1 MCLLGKPFVFRD
13 AYSWKGSLPPYL
25 DNCIVLSFD
34 DDYIINGKS
43 ERTPQYTAFV
53 VLFPALIHC
62 NPPSYIYIYTWR
74 MFYPVTFP
82 DERCC
87 CNSGATLPSSP
98 KKASSRRRKRA
109 NSEDQRRPHYGGRRG
124 RPFIL
129 HPLRDSLPCP
139 ISPSPDA
146 PRPPPLLHPRE
157 QPFPPSPSAP
167 TTAAAVGGRRRGQ
180 GPPPL
185 VTSPQ
190 RGRSVGRSEGVSGT
204 GRAGRTDGGSHTAGG
219 GGGGGPGLRH
229 VERGGE
235 KALLRSSR
243 ARRERESSSL
253 SVRAGNECSAPLPEG
268 GRGKYVSGT
277 LVCTHLLERRRR
289 RSRSSRRKP

>member
-1 MCLLGKPFVFRD
+1 M
-13 AYSWKGSLPPYL
+13 
-25 DNCIVLSFD
+25 
-34 DDYIINGKS
+34 
-43 ERTPQYTAFV
+43 
-53 VLFPALIHC
+53 
-62 NPPSYIYIYTWR
+62 
-74 MFYPVTFP
+74 TFP

-180 GPPPL
+180 GPTPL

-190 RGRSVGRSEGVSGT
+190 RGRSVGRREYR
-204 GRAGRTDGGSHTAGG
+204 GRGGRDGRTEDPTPLEEEEEEAPGYVMWRGEGRRPFSDRPAQGG
-219 GGGGGPGLRH
+219 R
-229 VERGGE
+229 E
-235 KALLRSSR
+235 KAALSR
-243 ARRERESSSL
+243 LVREM
-253 SVRAGNECSAPLPEG
+253 NAPHRCPRG